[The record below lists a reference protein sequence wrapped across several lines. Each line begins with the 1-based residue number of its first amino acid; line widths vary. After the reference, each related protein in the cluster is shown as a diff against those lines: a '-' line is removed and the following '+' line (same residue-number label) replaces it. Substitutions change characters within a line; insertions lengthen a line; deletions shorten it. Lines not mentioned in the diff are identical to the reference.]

1 LTIHTAGRVRRR
13 IAAPRHVAPVGRPKV
28 RSDEEQTAMI
38 VAVAMRL
45 FLDVGFCEM
54 KMADVATGCA
64 ISKRTLYRL
73 FPGKFEL
80 FRSLVEAH
88 RATMVHFP
96 DGIETQPLDH
106 ALAEIFRVDLD
117 EAEDEARRRFV
128 IRAVEEA
135 RQVPEIGAILH
146 EHGGEQTRGL
156 LAEWLGKW
164 TTHFPDRLANP
175 FAAASI
181 LTDMMFGAV
190 VRRQLDPRYWPG
202 GDDRRAYLRECIRC
216 FVNGAARI

>member
-1 LTIHTAGRVRRR
+1 
-13 IAAPRHVAPVGRPKV
+13 
-28 RSDEEQTAMI
+28 MI
-38 VAVAMRL
+38 VAVAMTL
-45 FLDVGFCEM
+45 FLEVGFCEM
-54 KMADVATGCA
+54 KMADVATRCA

-80 FRSLVEAH
+80 FRALVETH

-96 DGIETQPLDH
+96 DGIETQPLDA

-135 RQVPEIGAILH
+135 RLVPEIGAILH
-146 EHGGEQTRGL
+146 EHGGERTRGL

-164 TTHFPDRLANP
+164 TAHFPDRLANP

-190 VRRQLDPRYWPG
+190 VRRQFDPRYWPG